1 MMVQEDASNA
11 KVWMYD
17 FSSQTWSVAA
27 AVTDSQ
33 SESSGIVD
41 ASEWFGPGA
50 WLLDVQAHNPALYV
64 EQQQVG
70 PTLFKQEAGQLLLMK
85 IPGS

>member
-1 MMVQEDASNA
+1 
-11 KVWMYD
+11 MYD
-17 FSSQTWSVAA
+17 FASQTWSVVAQ
-27 AVTDSQ
+27 VTDAQ
-33 SESSGIVD
+33 SESSGVVD

-50 WLLDVQAHNPALYV
+50 WLLDVQAHNPALFV
-64 EQQQVG
+64 EQQQIG